1 MITRDEITRAYVGI
15 QCDEPGCTTK
25 APPSEEILK
34 GHGLNNMGWRCVG
47 GNHLCPEHAPKTNGA
62 TI

>member
-1 MITRDEITRAYVGI
+1 MIIKDKITGSYQGI
-15 QCDEPGCTTK
+15 KCDASGCTTK

-47 GNHLCPEHAPKTNGA
+47 GTHFCPDHAKQGEG
-62 TI
+62 